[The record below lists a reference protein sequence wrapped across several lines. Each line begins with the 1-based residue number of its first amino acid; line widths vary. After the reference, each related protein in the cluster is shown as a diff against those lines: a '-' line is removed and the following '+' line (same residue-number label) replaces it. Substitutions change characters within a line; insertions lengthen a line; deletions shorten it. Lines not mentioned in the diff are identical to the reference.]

1 MDGRGRKRMFD
12 RIKNKVILFRWI
24 SLAIIF
30 FALILITIRST
41 EFIKKNNTFSI
52 HNIVLK
58 ENELIQLDD
67 VITILDLKNS
77 RKNIFQIRLQEAK
90 NKLLAHPRIKSVVL
104 QRQLPHTL
112 IIEIKERKSLVLMNS
127 KTDFGN
133 SLYELDET
141 GCVLGQDPYI
151 DNYDL
156 PIITYH
162 QKNDIIVGEKITNKF
177 LIKILDT
184 LYHMNQK
191 IYNFN
196 RLIAE
201 IHVTQGEQETN
212 VIMYLNNFNIKV
224 LLGNEFTENKLKKIN
239 SLLIVLGSKIKDLE
253 YIDFKYNEAVSK
265 YKI

>member
-1 MDGRGRKRMFD
+1 MFD
-12 RIKNKVILFRWI
+12 MMKNRVILFRWS
-24 SLAIIF
+24 SLGIIL
-30 FALILITIRST
+30 FALILVIVRST

-58 ENELIQLDD
+58 GNEVIQLEDI
-67 VITILDLKNS
+67 ITILDLKDS
-77 RKNIFQIRLQEAK
+77 QKNIFQMRLQEAK
-90 NKLLAHPRIKSVVL
+90 NKLLAHPRIKLAVL
-104 QRQLPHTL
+104 ERQLPHTL
-112 IIEIKERKSLVLMNS
+112 IIEVKERKSLVLINS

-141 GCVLGQDPYI
+141 GRVIGQDPYI
-151 DNYDL
+151 YNYDL
-156 PIITYH
+156 PIITYN
-162 QKNDIIVGEKITNKF
+162 QRNDLMVGEKITNKF
-177 LIKILDT
+177 LFQILDT

-201 IHVTQGEQETN
+201 IHVTQGERETDI
-212 VIMYLNNFNIKV
+212 IMYLNNFNIKV
-224 LLGNEFTENKLKKIN
+224 LLGKEFTENKLKKIN
-239 SLLIVLGSKIKDLE
+239 SLLIVLGAKVKDLE